1 MIPDTLEQVILSDL
15 EPLCP
20 QELEGGMRALCT
32 LMVSRTCTA
41 LTGKTQLRED
51 SMGEKRAAQGWLE
64 GGVGTVTFEQACSL
78 LDYDCEC
85 ARNRILR
92 YVATEKART
101 IKLIP
106 PKETR
111 SCRTTSTPSTQ
122 RVSHT
127 G

>member
-1 MIPDTLEQVILSDL
+1 MTPVVLDTLEKVILSDL

-51 SMGEKRAAQGWLE
+51 SMGEKRAAMGWLE

-78 LDYDCEC
+78 LDYDTDA

-92 YVATEKART
+92 YVAAERARA
-101 IKLIP
+101 I
-106 PKETR
+106 R
-111 SCRTTSTPSTQ
+111 
-122 RVSHT
+122 
-127 G
+127 